1 MQIKKVEVKN
11 LFGYY
16 SYEIKCT
23 ENRPITIIHAPN
35 GYGKTT
41 VLKLIKSVL
50 ELDFKSIY
58 EIPIEKFTIEFYNG
72 AIITIYKSGDFIKE
86 KSNKDK
92 LIKIRYIIIHD
103 EHSFDYEFTINDRTF
118 EEIIEWGLKASL
130 KRDFIRS
137 RHLIDED
144 SGYKQVNDSYRM
156 LCVLEELLNTICS
169 KSSLD
174 INFID
179 SNRLFI
185 SNNQEIKFYKDRNIS
200 IRELDFIGNNKIN
213 LDTKNESSSMSESI
227 IKYSSELLE
236 IIADIRGKFA
246 NVSEAKERDFPNR
259 LVEFVN
265 ESINTE
271 ETKESLNKDQIIE
284 KLSILETKRE
294 ELEKLGLV
302 LKGKTTTLPQDNNPN
317 ETMLKFYTLY
327 ISDTE
332 QKLQVFDGIKKKLE
346 LLLNII
352 NTKTQFS
359 NKRMRI
365 DNKSGVIFEPIN
377 TNINGKH
384 IIPLEKLSSG
394 EKHDFILFYELIFK
408 CDKNCIVLIDEP
420 EISLHVA
427 WQMEFI
433 NELSKIC
440 EMNGMQ
446 AIIATHSPD
455 IVNGNNDLLVSLGEE

>member
-1 MQIKKVEVKN
+1 MQIKKVSVEN

-50 ELDFKSIY
+50 EIDFKNIY
-58 EIPIEKFTIEFYNG
+58 TVPLEKFTIEFHNG
-72 AIITIYKSGDFIKE
+72 AIIIIQKDGDFKE
-86 KSNKDK
+86 YKNSMDK
-92 LIKIRYIIIHD
+92 LIKIKYNIKLKNKKMV
-103 EHSFDYEFTINDRTF
+103 ECEFPFNDRMIYDLVEMGPKEYF
-118 EEIIEWGLKASL
+118 KREEL
-130 KRDFIRS
+130 RS
-137 RHLIDED
+137 RHLSEDE
-144 SGYKQVNDSYRM
+144 NSYNEKKNIYEM
-156 LCVLEELLNTICS
+156 YCNLEELIALINNKDLLN
-169 KSSLD
+169 

-185 SNNQEIKFYKDRNIS
+185 SDRREFDIYSDRNIS
-200 IRELDFIGNNKIN
+200 LRERELISRNRMIN
-213 LDTKNESSSMSESI
+213 DTKVGAISVAESI
-227 IKYSSELLE
+227 INYSNELLRK
-236 IIADIRGKFA
+236 ISDIRGKFA

-265 ESINTE
+265 ES
-271 ETKESLNKDQIIE
+271 KESLTEEQIIE
-284 KLSILETKRE
+284 KLSELEKKRD

-302 LKGKTTTLPQDNNPN
+302 LKGKTTTLPQNNNPN
-317 ETMLKFYTLY
+317 ETMLKFYSLY
-327 ISDTE
+327 IGDTE
-332 QKLQVFDGIKKKLE
+332 FKLQVFDEIKKKLE

-352 NTKTQFS
+352 NNKTQFS
-359 NKRMRI
+359 NKKMRI
-365 DNKSGVIFEPIN
+365 DNKVGVLFEPIK
-377 TNINGKH
+377 TNVKGKF

-455 IVNGNNDLLVSLGEE
+455 IVNGNNDLLVSLGEN

>member
-50 ELDFKSIY
+50 ELDFEKIY
-58 EIPIEKFTIEFYNG
+58 SVPLEKFIIEFYNG
-72 AIITIYKSGDFIKE
+72 AIITISKNGDFKE
-86 KSNKDK
+86 EKDVRDK
-92 LIKIRYIIIHD
+92 IIKIKYNIKQGKECYNFEFFFNKRSI
-103 EHSFDYEFTINDRTF
+103 YEINEMGSIEYFRR
-118 EEIIEWGLKASL
+118 EEM
-130 KRDFIRS
+130 RS
-137 RHLIDED
+137 RHMGEED
-144 SGYKQVNDSYRM
+144 MYKERRNSYKM
-156 LCVLEELLNTICS
+156 YLQLEELIKFINNKKL
-169 KSSLD
+169 LD

-185 SNNQEIKFYKDRNIS
+185 SDKREPEIYTDRNINLRD
-200 IRELDFIGNNKIN
+200 REFFARNRMIE
-213 LDTKNESSSMSESI
+213 DTKNSPVSISESI
-227 IKYSSELLE
+227 IKYSNELLRRIAE
-236 IIADIRGKFA
+236 IRSNFA

-265 ESINTE
+265 VSKES
-271 ETKESLNKDQIIE
+271 KESLNKNQIIE
-284 KLSILETKRE
+284 KLSELEKKRD

-302 LKGKTTTLPQDNNPN
+302 LQGKTTTLPQDNNPN

-332 QKLQVFDGIKKKLE
+332 QKLKVFDGIKKKLE

-352 NTKTQFS
+352 NNKTQFS
-359 NKRMRI
+359 NKKMRI
-365 DNKSGVIFEPIN
+365 DNKAGVIFEPIK
-377 TNINGKH
+377 TNVKGKFT
-384 IIPLEKLSSG
+384 IPLEKLSSG

-408 CDKNCIVLIDEP
+408 CDRNCIVLIDEP

-433 NELSKIC
+433 NELAKIC

-455 IVNGNNDLLVSLGEE
+455 IVNGNNDLLVSLGED

>member
-23 ENRPITIIHAPN
+23 DNRPITIIHAPN

-50 ELDFKSIY
+50 ELDFINIY
-58 EIPIEKFTIEFYNG
+58 VVPLDKFTIEFYNG
-72 AIITIYKSGDFIKE
+72 AVITIHKNGDFNEE
-86 KSNKDK
+86 KNIRDK
-92 LIKIRYIIIHD
+92 LIKIQYNIKQKK
-103 EHSFDYEFTINDRTF
+103 ELFDYEFLFNERAIYEMGEIGAREF
-118 EEIIEWGLKASL
+118 FRREE
-130 KRDFIRS
+130 FRS
-137 RHLIDED
+137 RHMVDED
-144 SGYKQVNDSYRM
+144 AHNEKRNTYEMYCNLEGLINLISSKKQ
-156 LCVLEELLNTICS
+156 
-169 KSSLD
+169 LD

-185 SNNQEIKFYKDRNIS
+185 SDKREIEIYNDRS
-200 IRELDFIGNNKIN
+200 ITMRDREIIARNKMID
-213 LDTKNESSSMSESI
+213 DTKNGSSSISESI
-227 IKYSSELLE
+227 IKYSNELLE
-236 IIADIRGKFA
+236 KIAEIRGNFA

-265 ESINTE
+265 ESKEVE
-271 ETKESLNKDQIIE
+271 ESIESLSKEQIIE
-284 KLSILETKRE
+284 KLSELETKRD

-352 NTKTQFS
+352 NNKTQFS
-359 NKRMRI
+359 NKKMRI
-365 DNKSGVIFEPIN
+365 DNKLGVIFEPIK
-377 TNINGKH
+377 TNVTGKFT
-384 IIPLEKLSSG
+384 IPLEKLSSG

-455 IVNGNNDLLVSLGEE
+455 IVNGHNDLLVSLGED

>member
-23 ENRPITIIHAPN
+23 DNRPITIIHAPN

-50 ELDFKSIY
+50 ELDFKNIY
-58 EIPIEKFTIEFYNG
+58 VVPLEKFTIEFYNG
-72 AIITIYKSGDFIKE
+72 AIITIHKNGDFNEE
-86 KSNKDK
+86 KNIRDK
-92 LIKIRYIIIHD
+92 LIKIRYNIKQKK
-103 EHSFDYEFTINDRTF
+103 ETFDFEFLLNERAIYEMG
-118 EEIIEWGLKASL
+118 EMGA
-130 KRDFIRS
+130 RDFFRREEFRS
-137 RHLIDED
+137 RHMVDEENV
-144 SGYKQVNDSYRM
+144 YKEKRNTYEM
-156 LCVLEELLNTICS
+156 YCNLEELINLISS
-169 KSSLD
+169 KKQLD

-185 SNNQEIKFYKDRNIS
+185 SDKREIEIYNDRS
-200 IRELDFIGNNKIN
+200 ITMRDREIIARNKMID
-213 LDTKNESSSMSESI
+213 DTKNGSSSISESI
-227 IKYSSELLE
+227 IKYSNELLE
-236 IIADIRGKFA
+236 KIAEIRGNFA
-246 NVSEAKERDFPNR
+246 NVSEEKERDFPNR

-265 ESINTE
+265 ESKAVE
-271 ETKESLNKDQIIE
+271 EPKESLSKEQIIE
-284 KLSILETKRE
+284 KLSELETKRD

-302 LKGKTTTLPQDNNPN
+302 LKGKTTTLPQNNNPN

-352 NTKTQFS
+352 NNKTQFS
-359 NKRMRI
+359 NKKMRI
-365 DNKSGVIFEPIN
+365 DNKSGVIFEPIK
-377 TNINGKH
+377 TNVTGKFT
-384 IIPLEKLSSG
+384 IPLEKLSSG

-455 IVNGNNDLLVSLGEE
+455 IVNGNNDLLVSLGED